1 MNGFR
6 RTLIVLAL
14 VGVAGTARAE
24 LPVPTAKPEEVGLS
38 SVQLKKIEE
47 ATAKNIEEGTI
58 PGAVM
63 LVARRGKVAWISVQG
78 KREPNGDAMKL
89 DSIFRIYSMTKPMVT
104 TALMQMVEE
113 GRLQVTD
120 PVSKFLPSIGQM
132 KVATEVTGSDFKPML
147 RLADPT
153 RPMTVQ
159 DLMRHSAGLVY
170 GARGTGLVYQ
180 AYREVK
186 IGDRT
191 ATNEEFVARLS
202 KLPLNYNPGD
212 RWEYSVAVDVQGRL
226 LEVLNGKPLRE
237 VLGERIFRPL
247 AMTDTFFQVPADKL
261 ARVAQPAPATN
272 GKTTTVRFKVDD
284 GAKYESGGGGLMST
298 MEDYLRFTAALA
310 NGGALSGKRIVGRK
324 TL

>member
-47 ATAKNIEEGTI
+47 EGTI

-89 DSIFRIYSMTKPMVT
+89 GSIFRIYSMTKPMVT

-132 KVATEVTGSDFKPML
+132 KVATEVTRSDFKPML

-170 GARGTGLVYQ
+170 GARGTGLVY
-180 AYREVK
+180 
-186 IGDRT
+186 
-191 ATNEEFVARLS
+191 
-202 KLPLNYNPGD
+202 
-212 RWEYSVAVDVQGRL
+212 
-226 LEVLNGKPLRE
+226 
-237 VLGERIFRPL
+237 
-247 AMTDTFFQVPADKL
+247 
-261 ARVAQPAPATN
+261 
-272 GKTTTVRFKVDD
+272 
-284 GAKYESGGGGLMST
+284 
-298 MEDYLRFTAALA
+298 
-310 NGGALSGKRIVGRK
+310 
-324 TL
+324 